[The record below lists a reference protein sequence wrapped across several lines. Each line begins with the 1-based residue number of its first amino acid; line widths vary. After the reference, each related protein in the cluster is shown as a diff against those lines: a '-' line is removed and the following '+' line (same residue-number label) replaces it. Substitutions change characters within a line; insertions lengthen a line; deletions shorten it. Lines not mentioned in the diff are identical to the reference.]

1 MSLRSLGLSEFTGE
15 RVIPGLVDDNL
26 FNEHLAR
33 YRFAARFSEGAHV
46 LDAGCGSGY
55 GIAEFSQA
63 ASVTAF
69 DVAAEAVAHAREN
82 FSRPG
87 VRFLQASCDSL
98 PFADASFDLLTAFEV
113 IEHLERW
120 PQLLTEAAR
129 VLRPSG
135 VLLVSTPNQSY
146 YAESRAAA
154 GPNPFHCHE
163 FEYAEFEAALYA
175 VFPHVRLW
183 TQNHAEAI
191 VFAPAHPSG
200 GTLDAP
206 GNAAPETA
214 HFFLAAC
221 SHSSLAANDVHAW
234 LPSTANLLR
243 EREHHIAKLEGELA
257 KKDAWLGQLTAD
269 HSRLQLTHEETLVEL
284 RQRNDWAARLN
295 DEIMKGRLA
304 IAELQGE
311 AEIRLGWIHDLETA
325 IAQGTA
331 EIARLRTEV
340 ASRTAWAMSLEEQLD
355 IKTRH
360 VQLQAAEIGE
370 HQEHLNRQSQLLDQ
384 HWRRIEHLQAERL
397 QVANSKWLR
406 LGRRLHLGPVLNV
419 EPGQ

>member
-69 DVAAEAVAHAREN
+69 DVAAEAVSHAREN

-257 KKDAWLGQLTAD
+257 KKDAWLRQLTAD